1 MRRTFW
7 PCLAMA
13 LTLVL
18 LGGCSGKP
26 APKEPDPNGS
36 VGPETTAT
44 PPPLPEA
51 ATQETAEGAAS
62 FVDHYLDVLNY
73 ASQTGDTTPLQSVS
87 TPDCEGCA
95 DYIRHYEERAE
106 AGGRIEGGEF
116 SAGDISVAQ
125 YGTDTSLQ
133 TELLIAAG
141 SVAETA
147 ESDRVDFESTTET
160 VTFVARHEGGA
171 WKMAQFVPGGQQ

>member
-1 MRRTFW
+1 MRRTFV
-7 PCLAMA
+7 PYLA
-13 LTLVL
+13 LTAVL
-18 LGGCSGKP
+18 LAGCSGKP
-26 APKEPDPNGS
+26 APREPDSTGS
-36 VGPETTAT
+36 ASPEATAT

-73 ASQTGDTTPLQSVS
+73 ASQTGDTTLLQAVS
-87 TPDCEGCA
+87 RTDCDGCT
-95 DYIRHYEERAE
+95 DYIRHYQERAE

-116 SAGDISVAQ
+116 SAGDISVGQ

-133 TELLIAAG
+133 TELLISAG
-141 SVAETA
+141 FVVETA
-147 ESDRVDFESTTET
+147 ESDREEFDASTET
-160 VTFVARHEGGA
+160 VTFVARYEGGA